1 MPITRTHEPPGSAGV
16 SPAPWN
22 CSHYSTGPASR
33 EPKTGTRRR
42 DACAPRNYAPVQGFK
57 AQMFSGNSHR
67 GCDQLLWLARTRDS
81 IRDVENERA
90 AADAQPRRAA
100 NVPEISARQETFRGV
115 VACVV
120 DERRDAI
127 AAHVVGGVWPEQ
139 LSKVGAGAPR
149 IKPPVVVSR
158 R

>member
-1 MPITRTHEPPGSAGV
+1 MNLLGA
-16 SPAPWN
+16 
-22 CSHYSTGPASR
+22 PASR
-33 EPKTGTRRR
+33 RPRGIAAIIPQGRR
-42 DACAPRNYAPVQGFK
+42 DASAPRNYAPVQGFK
-57 AQMFSGNSHR
+57 AQICSGNSHR

-139 LSKVGAGAPR
+139 LSKVGAGAPG
-149 IKPPVVVSR
+149 IQLTSGGEPAIESR
-158 R
+158 ASGHARDAA